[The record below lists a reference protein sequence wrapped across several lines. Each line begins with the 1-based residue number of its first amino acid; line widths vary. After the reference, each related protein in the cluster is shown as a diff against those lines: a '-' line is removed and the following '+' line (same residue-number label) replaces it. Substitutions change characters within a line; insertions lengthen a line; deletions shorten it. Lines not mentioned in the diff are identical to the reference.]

1 MAHAALRLSAA
12 PGCCARLVAP
22 PNWLGQLRYAVP
34 SLAGRV
40 MACAVYPPKGA
51 YGMANQTPPS
61 GLFDSWKDF
70 IEKSSAFWSQAAA
83 VPQPPDPAQMWRQF
97 LSMWSDF
104 WSKTFTTQTASPDMF
119 QTAQKLWS
127 EQLETLAQG
136 FANVMGTDAFS
147 NMQSK
152 FFEQTL
158 AWQDR
163 AAKAANPQIDM
174 ALRALNLP
182 SREQIDRL
190 FERII
195 GIEERLDDLED
206 NTRQILRRLRDKSST
221 TPPDA

>member
-1 MAHAALRLSAA
+1 
-12 PGCCARLVAP
+12 
-22 PNWLGQLRYAVP
+22 
-34 SLAGRV
+34 
-40 MACAVYPPKGA
+40 
-51 YGMANQTPPS
+51 MANQTPPS

-70 IEKSSAFWSQAAA
+70 IEKSSTFWSQAAA
-83 VPQPPDPAQMWRQF
+83 VPQPPDPAQLWRQF

-104 WSKTFTTQTASPDMF
+104 WSKAFTAQTGSPDMF
-119 QTAQKLWS
+119 QTAQKMWS
-127 EQLETLAQG
+127 EQLETLAHG

-158 AWQDR
+158 AWQDKT
-163 AAKAANPQIDM
+163 AKAANPQIDM

-206 NTRQILRRLRDKSST
+206 NTRQILRRLRDRDKSST
-221 TPPDA
+221 APPDA

>member
-1 MAHAALRLSAA
+1 
-12 PGCCARLVAP
+12 
-22 PNWLGQLRYAVP
+22 
-34 SLAGRV
+34 
-40 MACAVYPPKGA
+40 
-51 YGMANQTPPS
+51 MANQTPPT

-83 VPQPPDPAQMWRQF
+83 VPQPPDPAQLWQQF

-104 WSKTFTTQTASPDMF
+104 WSKAFTTQTTSPDMF

-127 EQLETLAQG
+127 EQLEKLAQG
-136 FANVMGTDAFS
+136 FANVMGTDAFA

-158 AWQDR
+158 GWQDK

-174 ALRALNLP
+174 ALRTLNLP

-195 GIEERLDDLED
+195 GIEERLDDIEND
-206 NTRQILRRLRDKSST
+206 TRQILRRLRDKSST
-221 TPPDA
+221 TSSEA

>member
-1 MAHAALRLSAA
+1 
-12 PGCCARLVAP
+12 
-22 PNWLGQLRYAVP
+22 
-34 SLAGRV
+34 
-40 MACAVYPPKGA
+40 
-51 YGMANQTPPS
+51 
-61 GLFDSWKDF
+61 
-70 IEKSSAFWSQAAA
+70 
-83 VPQPPDPAQMWRQF
+83 
-97 LSMWSDF
+97 
-104 WSKTFTTQTASPDMF
+104 
-119 QTAQKLWS
+119 
-127 EQLETLAQG
+127 
-136 FANVMGTDAFS
+136 MGTDAFS

-206 NTRQILRRLRDKSST
+206 NTRQILRRLRDRDKSST
-221 TPPDA
+221 TPSDV

>member
-1 MAHAALRLSAA
+1 
-12 PGCCARLVAP
+12 
-22 PNWLGQLRYAVP
+22 
-34 SLAGRV
+34 
-40 MACAVYPPKGA
+40 
-51 YGMANQTPPS
+51 MANQTPPS

-70 IEKSSAFWSQAAA
+70 IEKSSTFWSQAAA
-83 VPQPPDPAQMWRQF
+83 VPCIAHRPQLRPVPQPPDPAQMWRQF
-97 LSMWSDF
+97 LGMWSDF
-104 WSKTFTTQTASPDMF
+104 WSKAFTTQTASPDMF

-136 FANVMGTDAFS
+136 FANVMGTDAFA

-158 AWQDR
+158 AWQDK

-221 TPPDA
+221 TPSDA

>member
-1 MAHAALRLSAA
+1 RMAHAALRLSAA
-12 PGCCARLVAP
+12 PGCCARLVTPA
-22 PNWLGQLRYAVP
+22 

-40 MACAVYPPKGA
+40 MACAVYPQGA

-61 GLFDSWKDF
+61 GLFDSWKDI
-70 IEKSSAFWSQAAA
+70 IEISSAFWSQAAA
-83 VPQPPDPAQMWRQF
+83 VSQPPDPAQMWRQF

-104 WSKTFTTQTASPDMF
+104 WSKAFTTQTASPDMF

-195 GIEERLDDLED
+195 GIE
-206 NTRQILRRLRDKSST
+206 
-221 TPPDA
+221 

>member
-1 MAHAALRLSAA
+1 
-12 PGCCARLVAP
+12 
-22 PNWLGQLRYAVP
+22 
-34 SLAGRV
+34 
-40 MACAVYPPKGA
+40 
-51 YGMANQTPPS
+51 MANQTPPT

-97 LSMWSDF
+97 LGMWSDF

-147 NMQSK
+147 TMQSK

-158 AWQDR
+158 AWQDK
-163 AAKAANPQIDM
+163 ATKAANPQIDM

-190 FERII
+190 FERIV

-221 TPPDA
+221 NPSDV

>member
-1 MAHAALRLSAA
+1 
-12 PGCCARLVAP
+12 
-22 PNWLGQLRYAVP
+22 
-34 SLAGRV
+34 
-40 MACAVYPPKGA
+40 
-51 YGMANQTPPS
+51 MANQTPPT

-97 LSMWSDF
+97 PGM
-104 WSKTFTTQTASPDMF
+104 
-119 QTAQKLWS
+119 WS

-147 NMQSK
+147 TMQSK

-158 AWQDR
+158 AWQDK
-163 AAKAANPQIDM
+163 AAKTANPQIDM

-190 FERII
+190 FERVI

-221 TPPDA
+221 TPADS

>member
-1 MAHAALRLSAA
+1 
-12 PGCCARLVAP
+12 
-22 PNWLGQLRYAVP
+22 
-34 SLAGRV
+34 
-40 MACAVYPPKGA
+40 
-51 YGMANQTPPS
+51 
-61 GLFDSWKDF
+61 
-70 IEKSSAFWSQAAA
+70 
-83 VPQPPDPAQMWRQF
+83 
-97 LSMWSDF
+97 
-104 WSKTFTTQTASPDMF
+104 
-119 QTAQKLWS
+119 
-127 EQLETLAQG
+127 
-136 FANVMGTDAFS
+136 
-147 NMQSK
+147 
-152 FFEQTL
+152 L